1 MTTSVYSTGMDL
13 LREVLQEEVDEGMN
27 PQDSASDLAL
37 LDEDV
42 ERMEERR
49 RAAAAED
56 NNAGAEENNDGDRRR
71 RRRSD
76 SEDSLQLY

>member
-27 PQDSASDLAL
+27 PQDSSSDLAL
-37 LDEDV
+37 LGEDV
-42 ERMEERR
+42 ERMEARR
-49 RAAAAED
+49 RAAAAAR
-56 NNAGAEENNDGDRRR
+56 NAGAEDNNDGEQRR